1 VLWIEREIVGTLIDP
16 TLDDRARAAVEGYV
30 DEMLRLMPEHLRLGV
45 AGESMLFGAGPWLAN
60 RLGRFDRSTISRRI
74 GQWQNSR
81 IDVLRQYVRLLHG
94 LVLFAEHELA
104 SDAA

>member
-16 TLDDRARAAVEGYV
+16 TLDDRARASVEAYV
-30 DEMLRLMPEHLRLGV
+30 EEMLRLMPEHLRFGV
-45 AGESMLFGAGPWLAN
+45 AGESVLFGATPWLAN
-60 RLGRFDRSTISRRI
+60 RLGRLDRRAISRRI
-74 GQWQNSR
+74 GRWQNSR

-104 SDAA
+104 DVA

>member
-16 TLDDRARAAVEGYV
+16 TLDRRARASVEGYV

-45 AGESMLFGAGPWLAN
+45 AGESVLFGGGPWLAS
-60 RLGRFDRSTISRRI
+60 RLGRFDRKAISRRI
-74 GQWQNSR
+74 DRWQNSR